1 MENPARP
8 AYHGAVLVRVIL
20 TVLLCC
26 AGVSAGGSV
35 AAADGGKLALLPL
48 DAPGKLSIYGQ
59 PVAAEIA
66 RALQAAGLDVVVVGA
81 QMAVP
86 REAALIIEGSLLGQR
101 KKVRVELRLR
111 ALDSRTPLV
120 TVTSTDASLATLEA
134 AANEVSQMLLPL
146 VREELEK
153 RKAGLPAVPPA
164 TVAPPPK
171 QGGPIDLSTGHVA
184 ETALPT
190 AMIAVTTGG
199 VPPAARSYFGERLM
213 AAASALTAA
222 RWRPRP
228 TEISQINAA
237 MLLAMTATEPGSLG
251 VAFDVRELD
260 AVQERNIYFGAVR
273 ARVLIALG
281 GKIVFDREIT
291 TDTVVG
297 GRKGDLGAQLDL
309 LARELT
315 VILRPKYLRVT
326 GETRPAPRASR
337 EQDVRSAAR

>member
-1 MENPARP
+1 M
-8 AYHGAVLVRVIL
+8 
-20 TVLLCC
+20 VLLCC
-26 AGVSAGGSV
+26 GGVAAGGAV
-35 AAADGGKLALLPL
+35 ASADGGQLALLPL

-86 REAALIIEGSLLGQR
+86 REAALIIEGSLLGKR

-111 ALDSRTPLV
+111 ALDNRTPLV
-120 TVTSTDASLATLEA
+120 TVTSTDASLATLEE

-146 VREELEK
+146 VREELDK
-153 RKAGLPAVPPA
+153 RAAGLPATPPA
-164 TVAPPPK
+164 TVAPLPK

-222 RWRPRP
+222 RWQPRP

-315 VILRPKYLRVT
+315 VILRPKYLRAT

-337 EQDVRSAAR
+337 DQDVRSAAR